1 MDSKD
6 LQKKE
11 IVYGIDGEI
20 IYIFGEK
27 FVNRNKNIC
36 KMIIDNKEYELTE
49 KYNAKNYNNK
59 ELKIELKELKK

>member
-11 IVYGIDGEI
+11 IENDIDGEI